1 VSDDDQADERRELH
15 PVTVEVTAGG
25 TTVTIRAHEPL
36 ATVAEVAANLL
47 DRAAPA
53 GQHRPV
59 GFGSG
64 SMVHVETPCMAP
76 AEPYAGA
83 PRPPADRPGA
93 SAAASSAP

>member
-1 VSDDDQADERRELH
+1 MSDDQADEQRDRH

-36 ATVAEVAANLL
+36 SAVAATAATLL
-47 DRAAPA
+47 AQAAPV

-59 GFGSG
+59 GFSAG
-64 SMVHVETPCMAP
+64 SMVHVEQPCVEP

-83 PRPPADRPGA
+83 ARPRAGLGR
-93 SAAASSAP
+93 